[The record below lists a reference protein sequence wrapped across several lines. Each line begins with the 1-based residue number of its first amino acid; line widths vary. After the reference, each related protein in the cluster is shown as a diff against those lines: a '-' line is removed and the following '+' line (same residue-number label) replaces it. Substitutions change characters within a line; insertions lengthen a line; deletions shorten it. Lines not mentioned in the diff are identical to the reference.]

1 MKITGVRY
9 HKVNIPFE
17 APLLWSGGVSR
28 AWTRVIVRMETD
40 EGIEGIAE
48 TVGWDATIVQ
58 LEALKHF
65 FIGEDP
71 FDREKIL
78 KNFWYVP
85 TYQGMSGK
93 YAIQALE
100 TCCWDIMGKATNR
113 PLCQLLGG
121 KVRTKIPTIAYI
133 FYRERTPDGKAGE
146 RTAEEIVEHTRELVE
161 MYGFRTIKMK
171 GGVYPPEEEYETTA
185 ALREAFPDHRIRF
198 DPNSL
203 WSVETAIR
211 IGRKFEELDLEWCED
226 LVWGIEGMSRARR
239 DVPIPFA
246 TNMCSVQLDQLP
258 VAIRNGAID
267 VQLLDVHDWG
277 GITNTMK
284 AAATCQT
291 FQIGT
296 GFHSGGEAGVSTAL
310 YLQLSAALPTLPY
323 AIDAH
328 YHHQTADVLAEKLP
342 IVDGC
347 FTLPE
352 GPGLGVELD
361 PDRLA
366 HLEKL
371 NQEQGD
377 LVFYGD
383 IDIREEPRYM
393 GMW

>member
-1 MKITGVRY
+1 MRITGVSW

-28 AWTRVIVRMETD
+28 AWTRVIVRMRTD

-58 LEALKHF
+58 LEALKDF

-100 TCCWDIMGKATNR
+100 TCCWDIMGKAVDR

-121 KVRTKIPTIAYI
+121 KLRTRIPTIAYI
-133 FYRERTPDGKAGE
+133 FYRERTPDGRAGE

-161 MYGFRTIKMK
+161 THGFRTLKMK
-171 GGVYPPEEEYETTA
+171 GGVYDPDEEYRTTA
-185 ALREAFPDHRIRF
+185 ALREAFPDHKLRF

-203 WSVETAIR
+203 WTVETGLR
-211 IGRKFEELDLEWCED
+211 VGRKLQELDLEWCED
-226 LVWGIEGMSRARR
+226 LVWGLEGMSRLRK
-239 DVPIPFA
+239 DLQVPFA
-246 TNMCSVQLDQLP
+246 TNMCCVQLDQLAP
-258 VAIRNGAID
+258 AIRMGAID
-267 VQLLDVHDWG
+267 VQLLDVHDWS
-277 GITNTMK
+277 GITATMK

-296 GFHSGGEAGVSTAL
+296 GFHSGGEAGISTAL
-310 YLQLSAALPTLPY
+310 YLQLSAAFPTLPY
-323 AIDAH
+323 AIDSH
-328 YHHQTADVLAEKLP
+328 YHHQTEDVITQPFEY
-342 IVDGC
+342 VDGC
-347 FTLPE
+347 FDLPD
-352 GPGLGVELD
+352 GPGLGVEID
-361 PDRLA
+361 EDRLA
-366 HLEKL
+366 HLEKR
-371 NQEQGD
+371 NAQDGD

-383 IDIREEPRYM
+383 LETRAEPRYM